1 MKTLQFLYKL
11 FTVFCAII
19 LFGSSFLLQA
29 QTRAQLDSLRSE
41 ASVITYNNPELAIEK
56 GLELYKLAKK
66 DPSTQIGALI
76 IVANGYAVLKN
87 HDKVLE
93 YAFRADSIAKN
104 SKNFTDRIRVLGFIG
119 GEYQRLNLSDKAL
132 NYLDQAYD
140 ISVSHP
146 LPDSLRFLQGNIL
159 FVKGLI
165 QKDKL
170 GCDYAL
176 QYFKQAEEVFKSNIS
191 SKAIN
196 ASIAIA
202 SNKIGDCNFEMKNY
216 KKARENY
223 EESIFYAKKIN
234 AIKSIAYSELGLA
247 KILSVEGENSS
258 AIEMLEEAK
267 ASIENVNDIGTNSE
281 IYKALSE
288 NYTAIGDTENANK
301 YTSLYLAEQEKLLS
315 EEKKS
320 LNKVVNDLSS
330 ENVKKR
336 EEQKDKYNYLFLFF
350 GIVLLLV
357 ILIVARK
364 IIAKRRKISLH
375 KEELNKSSKN
385 KK

>member
-1 MKTLQFLYKL
+1 MKMQQFTDKL
-11 FTVFCAII
+11 ILFSCAII
-19 LFGSSFLLQA
+19 FFGGSFSSFA
-29 QTRAQLDSLRSE
+29 QTRAELDSLRSE
-41 ASVITYNNPELAIEK
+41 ASTITYNNPELAIEK
-56 GLELYKLAKK
+56 GLSLYKLAKK

-93 YAFRADSIAKN
+93 YAFQADSIAKN
-104 SKNFTDRIRVLGFIG
+104 SKIYTDRIRVLGFIG
-119 GEYQRLNLSDKAL
+119 GEYQRLNLSSKAL
-132 NYLDQAYD
+132 NYLDQAYE

-146 LPDSLRFLQGNIL
+146 LPDSLKFLQGNIL

-165 QKDKL
+165 QKDNL
-170 GCDYAL
+170 GCEYAL
-176 QYFKQAEEVFKSNIS
+176 QYFKQAEEVFKNNIS
-191 SKAIN
+191 SNAIN
-196 ASIAIA
+196 ASVAIA
-202 SNKIGDCNFEMKNY
+202 SNKIGDCNFEMKDY
-216 KKARENY
+216 KKAKENY
-223 EESIFYAKKIN
+223 EEAIVYAKKIN
-234 AIKSIAYSELGLA
+234 ATKNIAYSELGLA
-247 KILSVEGENSS
+247 NILSTEGKNGE
-258 AIEMLEEAK
+258 AIQILERAIR
-267 ASIENVNDIGTNSE
+267 SIENVNDIGINSE
-281 IYKALSE
+281 IYKSLSE
-288 NYTAIGDTENANK
+288 NYTAIGDAEIANK

-320 LNKVVNDLSS
+320 LNKVVSDLSS

-357 ILIVARK
+357 ILIVVRK